1 MSEEQ
6 EKIYYKDGIPI
17 VKGVVLTQALVDTY
31 ADEYKRAMNYWLLYP
46 DLFLDEIH
54 DDINDPNFH
63 LMYYQREALRSIMRY
78 KNVSFTA
85 TRATSKSFI
94 SEKLAA

>member
-17 VKGVVLTQALVDTY
+17 IKGVVLTQALVDTY

-46 DLFLDEIH
+46 DLF
-54 DDINDPNFH
+54 
-63 LMYYQREALRSIMRY
+63 
-78 KNVSFTA
+78 
-85 TRATSKSFI
+85 
-94 SEKLAA
+94 